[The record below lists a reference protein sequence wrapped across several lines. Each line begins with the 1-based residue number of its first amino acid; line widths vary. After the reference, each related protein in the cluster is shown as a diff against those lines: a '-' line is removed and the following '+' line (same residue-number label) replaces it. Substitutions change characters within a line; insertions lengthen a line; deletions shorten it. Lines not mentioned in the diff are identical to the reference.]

1 LPFCRAFCENIMRMP
16 FGKHKGE
23 ALEDLDLSYVKWLEE
38 QDWVSDD
45 LREAAQFEI
54 ERREG
59 DRPGMGRV
67 IQEGR

>member
-1 LPFCRAFCENIMRMP
+1 MKLG

-23 ALEDLDLSYVKWLEE
+23 DLTDVPAHYLKWLES
-38 QDWVSDD
+38 QDWPTPE
-45 LREAAQFEI
+45 LRSALQFEI

-67 IQEGR
+67 VTPAG